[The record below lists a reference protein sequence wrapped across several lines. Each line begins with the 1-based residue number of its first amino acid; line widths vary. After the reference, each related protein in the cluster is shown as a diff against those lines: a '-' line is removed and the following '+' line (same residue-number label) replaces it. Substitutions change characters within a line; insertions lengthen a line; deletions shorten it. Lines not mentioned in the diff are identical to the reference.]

1 MNAAIRELREAE
13 GTMAKTWEGNLSQ
26 QGGDCPVSFLVV
38 PVFMSPNADRPIVL
52 ATKIF
57 QVSGAKVDCI
67 PRGDSPAT
75 SNHQS

>member
-13 GTMAKTWEGNLSQ
+13 STLAKTWEGNLSQ

-38 PVFMSPNADRPIVL
+38 PVFVGLNTDRPIVL
-52 ATKIF
+52 ATKIL
-57 QVSGAKVDCI
+57 QVGGAKVDCI